1 LSITTLLSLVEK
13 AEDDVILKSRKH
25 CHAKSVSSVV
35 LAQSGNKLFRAFLA
49 WPGHELE
56 ENRPGGRYP
65 VGVHDHRYDLTIS
78 LICGHVENVVYEAIR
93 SFGPDEVSPDLH
105 WPNAHM
111 QAKWRFTS
119 GVESGVPSAERVGL
133 ERIREESRLKLPEYG
148 SVYLTADTLHDI
160 ECSGVCG
167 WYVLEGGERKKT
179 TTLYTNGPF
188 DTAGLYE
195 PFGSKAEVVEHVLVW
210 AEEARK

>member
-1 LSITTLLSLVEK
+1 MSITTLLSLVEK

-25 CHAKSVSSVV
+25 CHAKNVSSIV

-56 ENRPGGRYP
+56 ENRPCGRYP

-78 LICGHVENVVYEAIR
+78 LICGHVENVVYDAIR
-93 SFGPDEVSPDLH
+93 SFGPEEVSPDLH
-105 WPNAHM
+105 WPNAHT
-111 QAKWRFTS
+111 QTKWQFTS
-119 GVESGVPSAERVGL
+119 GVESGVPSVKRVGS
-133 ERIREESRLKLPEYG
+133 ERIREVKRLKLPEYG
-148 SVYLTADTLHDI
+148 SVYLTDDTLHDI

-167 WYVLEGGERKKT
+167 WYVIEGEERKKT
-179 TTLYTNGPF
+179 TTLYTNGAF

-195 PFGSKAEVVEHVLVW
+195 PFGSKAEVIEHVQSW
-210 AEEARK
+210 AECAR